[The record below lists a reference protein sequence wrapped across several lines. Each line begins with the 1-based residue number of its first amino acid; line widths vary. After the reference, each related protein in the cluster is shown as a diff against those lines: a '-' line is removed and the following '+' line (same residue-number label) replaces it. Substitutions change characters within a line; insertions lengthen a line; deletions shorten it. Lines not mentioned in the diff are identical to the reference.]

1 LQGVSTEYYLFI
13 KFTRTVFENLTEEG
27 KMKIRFP
34 NCVTSSLINLQNV
47 FLPLQV
53 RKRVPHGP
61 LGGLHIFTAGQD
73 SDETVEVLHF

>member
-1 LQGVSTEYYLFI
+1 
-13 KFTRTVFENLTEEG
+13 
-27 KMKIRFP
+27 MKIRFP

-61 LGGLHIFTAGQD
+61 LGGLRIFTAGQD